1 MSIARLEPKGN
12 HQIIHDNKNLNYLA
26 KGLKEMLLGN
36 RQVSNKDLVSSV
48 IKAHD
53 LRIRHLAKRMKK
65 CGSGS

>member
-1 MSIARLEPKGN
+1 M
-12 HQIIHDNKNLNYLA
+12 HDNKNLNYLA

-65 CGSGS
+65 